1 MSPASP
7 SILESLL
14 APVDG
19 GHDDDE
25 DDANDNED
33 GDDDDY
39 DIVKAHLLHL
49 PEVESCSSWAGPRS
63 NSCLHWNW
71 MIVIMKRLTNVIHR
85 DDDVDRG
92 DDNDA
97 SDTLS

>member
-33 GDDDDY
+33 GDDDDG
-39 DIVKAHLLHL
+39 H
-49 PEVESCSSWAGPRS
+49 
-63 NSCLHWNW
+63 
-71 MIVIMKRLTNVIHR
+71 
-85 DDDVDRG
+85 DDDEMTDSH
-92 DDNDA
+92 DA
-97 SDTLS
+97 FLLPLPLAHQPLPLGIQRRPGPLAYFIRM